1 VIPPIAVDLYPQ
13 PIETQAQVTV
23 MYEIAP

>member
-1 VIPPIAVDLYPQ
+1 MLPIPVDLNPQ
-13 PIETQAQVTV
+13 PIEIQAQVTV